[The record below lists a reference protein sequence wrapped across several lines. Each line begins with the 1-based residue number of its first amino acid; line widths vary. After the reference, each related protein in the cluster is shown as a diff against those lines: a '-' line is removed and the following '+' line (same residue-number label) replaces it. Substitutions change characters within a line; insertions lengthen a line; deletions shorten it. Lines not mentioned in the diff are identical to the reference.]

1 MSKFSGTNMIK
12 QLKKMRPMRS
22 NGVSEEKL
30 AKCMKK
36 AHIQVDK
43 ALRNEK
49 PKGYCVADFCGCT
62 AVSCIITRSHYIVA
76 NLGDSRAILIRSG
89 KPVPMSVDHKPFDD
103 KEKARIERAGGKVF
117 WGRVNGKLAVSRAIG
132 DFVHKGEENVKPE
145 NQMVT
150 ILPDVKTFDRKKEDS
165 FVVLAC
171 DGVWDVLSN
180 EDVCNLLM
188 TAYSKGEK
196 DCNALAKL
204 IVETSYSKG
213 STDNARAVAV
223 HRPHHTHGRRTRK
236 LNCALDILY
245 STKNIKLKQTK
256 FIFKLQ
262 PSLLHPNL
270 SFPCKCITSPKNSIG
285 TTAPCVE
292 RATCNHT
299 SSKVQNLHNLNHSC
313 TTLVPRISKSIE
325 VRRAFPKHWEIERW
339 YFRSIRIS

>member
-1 MSKFSGTNMIK
+1 MEDAHVMEKDLFGVRERFFLAVFDGHGGDAVSKFSGTNMIQ
-12 QLKKMRPMRS
+12 QLKKMRAMRS
-22 NGVSEEKL
+22 NSAVETKL

-89 KPVPMSVDHKPFDD
+89 KPIPMSVDHKPFDNE
-103 KEKARIERAGGKVF
+103 EKARIERAGGKVF

-180 EDVCNLLM
+180 EEVCNLLM

-196 DCNALAKL
+196 DCNTLAKL

-213 STDNARAVAV
+213 STDNITAVVA
-223 HRPHHTHGRRTRK
+223 
-236 LNCALDILY
+236 
-245 STKNIKLKQTK
+245 
-256 FIFKLQ
+256 
-262 PSLLHPNL
+262 
-270 SFPCKCITSPKNSIG
+270 
-285 TTAPCVE
+285 
-292 RATCNHT
+292 
-299 SSKVQNLHNLNHSC
+299 
-313 TTLVPRISKSIE
+313 SIE
-325 VRRAFPKHWEIERW
+325 TPPDNEGEEDKKT
-339 YFRSIRIS
+339 